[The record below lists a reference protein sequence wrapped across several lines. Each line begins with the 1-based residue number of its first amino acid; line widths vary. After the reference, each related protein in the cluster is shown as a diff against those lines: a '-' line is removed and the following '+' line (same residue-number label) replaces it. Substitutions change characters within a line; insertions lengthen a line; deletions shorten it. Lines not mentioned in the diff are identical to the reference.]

1 MSYANER
8 QTTNGRIAIRP
19 DRRRTL
25 RAVGGRWAMIGTLL
39 CCMAL
44 LLSGCLLVSGEQSA
58 ADPHPTGGNL
68 STSFVSAEGDDL
80 RTLATGAGPTVVNVI
95 LIVSIQQGELRL
107 EVLDPKDSVVL
118 AIDAQPDESVT
129 KSGNVPTDDQGNLRY
144 RVVARGAR
152 NGSFQLLY
160 EPSG

>member
-1 MSYANER
+1 M
-8 QTTNGRIAIRP
+8 
-19 DRRRTL
+19 
-25 RAVGGRWAMIGTLL
+25 
-39 CCMAL
+39 
-44 LLSGCLLVSGEQSA
+44 
-58 ADPHPTGGNL
+58 
-68 STSFVSAEGDDL
+68 
-80 RTLATGAGPTVVNVI
+80 
-95 LIVSIQQGELRL
+95 
-107 EVLDPKDSVVL
+107 LDPKDSVVL

>member
-1 MSYANER
+1 VIHTTEQ
-8 QTTNGRIAIRP
+8 QTTNARH
-19 DRRRTL
+19 RTL
-25 RAVGGRWAMIGTLL
+25 RTVGVRWLKIGTLL
-39 CCMAL
+39 CCMLL

-58 ADPHPTGGNL
+58 SDPHPTGGNL
-68 STSFVSAEGDDL
+68 STSFVSAEGDEL

-95 LIVSIQQGELRL
+95 LIVSVQQGVLRL